1 KPLRDK
7 MADENVLAPAPIR
20 SDDQILTFATWITP
34 TDQAHQFVSPP
45 SGDAIIDFVNE
56 LGYTEDDAS
65 GNIVR
70 ESLYPAD
77 ADTDK
82 TNSGGDTE
90 ILQIDEEQGKY
101 VNNQVNLEEKTV
113 ELDQGQ
119 VGSDPGK
126 TLESQRPPEQEFMDE
141 DRLDQTLD
149 KVVLKFPV
157 NDVIIE
163 DPLSLTGTLSSMKNL
178 DDAYTIRDQ
187 FLNDRSTEDE
197 PKKLNVEAEVVSMV
211 TVPIYQA
218 SLSVPPLSTPI
229 IDLSPPKLDLTHK
242 IKQTVNEAVKEV
254 VHIAL
259 QASLRDHFKEL
270 LEADMKEILHQRM
283 FESGSYKLLPE
294 HVALY
299 EALEASME
307 RENRDEFVAK
317 KDKSRKRRRDV
328 NVSDSEDTDTAHLPK
343 IKTRPDWL
351 KPLPE
356 EDRPET
362 PELDYIIP
370 LTDLPDAENK
380 WVDALGK
387 SYKDPEEN
395 KLLNQTGDIDTAR
408 TAALSISKVM
418 AANYPDFRL
427 EELVPSLWI
436 ESECDYNNIVAY
448 SITHWWFKHKDFYIT
463 RHNAL
468 SDRRAVRS
476 HMQILSVI
484 SIKTFERY
492 RYAFLREIVIRRAD
506 YNEYKIFEA
515 DFKNM
520 HPNDFEDMYLLHL
533 QGKLNHLPRSNKVH
547 LYNAINLW
555 IRKIVIR
562 QRMGD
567 LDRNDRK
574 KMLRDNEVHK
584 FSDGTLT
591 RVLHKLDH
599 MVKDFR
605 LYQYNLGMEYRIWF
619 EDDKRRS
626 EEFMEVIK
634 RRLKI

>member
-1 KPLRDK
+1 MDG
-7 MADENVLAPAPIR
+7 
-20 SDDQILTFATWITP
+20 DQVGP
-34 TDQAHQFVSPP
+34 DP
-45 SGDAIIDFVNE
+45 
-56 LGYTEDDAS
+56 
-65 GNIVR
+65 R
-70 ESLYPAD
+70 ESHAALTGSNPEPTYDDFMANAYP
-77 ADTDK
+77 
-82 TNSGGDTE
+82 N
-90 ILQIDEEQGKY
+90 
-101 VNNQVNLEEKTV
+101 
-113 ELDQGQ
+113 
-119 VGSDPGK
+119 
-126 TLESQRPPEQEFMDE
+126 EFMDE
-141 DRLDQTLD
+141 DQ
-149 KVVLKFPV
+149 VGP
-157 NDVIIE
+157 
-163 DPLSLTGTLSSMKNL
+163 DPRESHATLTGSNPEPTYDDFMANVYPNNL

-242 IKQTVNEAVKEV
+242 IKQTVNEVVKEV

-283 FESGSYKLLPE
+283 FESGSYKSLPE

-307 RENRDEFVAK
+307 RENKDEFVAK
-317 KDKSRKRRRDV
+317 KDKSRKRRRD
-328 NVSDSEDTDTAHLPK
+328 NQDPPPPPDSNLTLPGNSPHL
-343 IKTRPDWL
+343 IRINQSKTCL
-351 KPLPE
+351 CQ
-356 EDRPET
+356 
-362 PELDYIIP
+362 
-370 LTDLPDAENK
+370 
-380 WVDALGK
+380 WVDALAK

-395 KLLNQTGDIDTAR
+395 KLLSQTGDMGSFIKWFCKR
-408 TAALSISKVM
+408 IGKKKLSKSDLEGPAFKVM

-436 ESECDYNNIVAY
+436 ESECDYNNSVAY

-463 RHNAL
+463 RHNAP
-468 SDRRAVRS
+468 SDHRAVRS

-492 RYAFLREIVIRRAD
+492 GYAFLREIVIRRAD
-506 YNEYKIFEA
+506 YNEYKISEA

-520 HPNDFEDMYLLHL
+520 HLNDFEDMYLLHL
-533 QGKLNHLPRSNKVH
+533 QGKLNHLPRSNKVY

-555 IRKIVIR
+555 IKNIVIR

-605 LYQYNLGMEYRIWF
+605 LYQYNLGMEYRIWS
-619 EDDKRRS
+619 EDDKRRN
-626 EEFMEVIK
+626 EEFMENIRVIPNYHDEDGNPARANIK
-634 RRLKI
+634 QAPGRDKFITAYSYLTDIFIEIMKVQAYVTKLLQL